1 MNSSK
6 IMKMNFKKTGEKM
19 ITNEYVNR
27 AIDYILNHINEEI
40 SVDEVAKH
48 CNFSKYY
55 FSRIFKLMTGESI
68 YGFIKRIKMEQS
80 AFRLKVEKSRSITD
94 IGSEYGY
101 SSSNFSSAFKQHHD
115 MSPNEFRRNI
125 IDNSLMHPIFNH
137 SDIRLQ
143 TFGECNE
150 RISIETLEDIY
161 VIYERRIG
169 NYGDLSANWEAFQ
182 NKYKEYIT
190 DKTLFIERTFDDPSI
205 TDIDECLYDIC
216 MSIDKNCS
224 LENTYTIQGGKF
236 AIYHFKGYMQEI
248 YSTYQSI
255 FNVWIWQSGYCIDER
270 YSFEIYRKV
279 DCTSKYMEIDICI
292 PIK

>member
-1 MNSSK
+1 
-6 IMKMNFKKTGEKM
+6 M

-55 FSRIFKLMTGESI
+55 FSRIFKRVTGESI
-68 YGFIKRIKMEQS
+68 YEFIKRVKMEQS
-80 AFRLKVEKSRSITD
+80 AFRLKVEKRRSITD
-94 IGSEYGY
+94 IGCEYGY

-115 MSPNEFRRNI
+115 MSPIEFRRNVFN
-125 IDNSLMHPIFNH
+125 NSLMHPVFSYPNIH
-137 SDIRLQ
+137 LL
-143 TFGECNE
+143 TFEECND
-150 RISIETLEDIY
+150 RISIETLEDFY

-169 NYGDLSANWEAFQ
+169 NYGDLSDNWEAFQ
-182 NKYKEYIT
+182 NKYKEYIN

-216 MSIDKNCS
+216 MSIDINCS
-224 LENTYTIQGGKF
+224 LENTYTLQGGKF

-248 YSTYQSI
+248 YYAYQSI

-279 DCTSKYMEIDICI
+279 DCSSKYMEIDIYI

>member
-1 MNSSK
+1 
-6 IMKMNFKKTGEKM
+6 M

-55 FSRIFKLMTGESI
+55 FSRVFKMVTGESI
-68 YGFIKRIKMEQS
+68 YEFIKRVKMEQS
-80 AFRLKVEKSRSITD
+80 AFRLKVEKRRSITD
-94 IGSEYGY
+94 IGCEYGY

-115 MSPNEFRRNI
+115 MSPIEFRRNI
-125 IDNSLMHPIFNH
+125 FNNSLMHPVFNY
-137 SDIRLQ
+137 SNIRLQ
-143 TFGECNE
+143 TFDECND
-150 RISIETLEDIY
+150 RISIETLDDFY

-216 MSIDKNCS
+216 MSIDINCS
-224 LENTYTIQGGKF
+224 LENTYTIEGGKF

-248 YSTYQSI
+248 YSAYQSI

-279 DCTSKYMEIDICI
+279 YCSSKYMEIDICI